1 MITSYEIRKEN
12 NEEVLYLKL
21 DFSDDFAK
29 FNFKEKTQKLEE
41 VVREFINK
49 TKLDFKGTKVAIVI
63 GGIVVGTL
71 ILKSPIFKI
80 ENEENLKLN
89 NNIEV
94 VENIKDLPI
103 LENSDYLNE
112 TIDEKEADNIV
123 SSNINKEEKEEETI
137 NKNQTEQVENTKN
150 VEIENNVE
158 KEQTQI
164 KEEQSDSSVIEDITK
179 KEEQP
184 STKEENK
191 TYVTVYRTNGTVINL
206 ELEEYVIGVVGA
218 EMPASFSEQA
228 LMAQAIIA
236 RTYALKAKQTGKKLT
251 DTVSTQSY
259 IDIDQMK
266 NKWGNSF
273 NTYYNKIKN
282 AVENTNG
289 EYLSYNGN
297 YIEALYHSTNNGKTE
312 SSLDVFGN
320 YYPYLISVSSEYDKN
335 ASSYLRTISMPL
347 DTISNKLGLSLNN
360 DSVISILSYT
370 DGGNI
375 KEININGNNFSGK
388 KVRELLGLR
397 SADFDISISDNNAN
411 ITTRGYGH
419 GVGMSQYG
427 ANGMANAGYSY
438 KDILSHYYP
447 GTTLTK

>member
-1 MITSYEIRKEN
+1 MFDSYIVKNETLYIDLNINYDFGNFKNTKTNFKKELKKFLNSLKTNFNKIVLTCSGIIIGSIILTNNNFNDEVSMKYVPNIDISIPYISHYDNEEKADDNIIVNNDVKEVKEN
-12 NEEVLYLKL
+12 V
-21 DFSDDFAK
+21 
-29 FNFKEKTQKLEE
+29 
-41 VVREFINK
+41 
-49 TKLDFKGTKVAIVI
+49 
-63 GGIVVGTL
+63 
-71 ILKSPIFKI
+71 
-80 ENEENLKLN
+80 
-89 NNIEV
+89 NISQD
-94 VENIKDLPI
+94 I
-103 LENSDYLNE
+103 S
-112 TIDEKEADNIV
+112 
-123 SSNINKEEKEEETI
+123 
-137 NKNQTEQVENTKN
+137 KN
-150 VEIENNVE
+150 VENSVNKEPKIIENTN
-158 KEQTQI
+158 
-164 KEEQSDSSVIEDITK
+164 SDNTTNSSMSEITI
-179 KEEQP
+179 
-184 STKEENK
+184 
-191 TYVTVYRTNGTVINL
+191 YRSNGSIINL
-206 ELEEYVIGVVGA
+206 NMTDYLIGVVSS
-218 EMPASFSEQA
+218 EMPASFNLEA
-228 LMAQAIIA
+228 LKAQSVLA

-266 NKWGNSF
+266 NKWENSF

>member
-1 MITSYEIRKEN
+1 MFDNYIIKNETLYIDLNINYEFGNFKNTKKSFKKELKKFLN
-12 NEEVLYLKL
+12 SLKINFNKIVLTCSGIIIGSIILTNNNFNDEVSMKYIPNIDTKIPYIAHYDNEEKT
-21 DFSDDFAK
+21 DD
-29 FNFKEKTQKLEE
+29 N
-41 VVREFINK
+41 I
-49 TKLDFKGTKVAIVI
+49 IV
-63 GGIVVGTL
+63 
-71 ILKSPIFKI
+71 
-80 ENEENLKLN
+80 
-89 NNIEV
+89 
-94 VENIKDLPI
+94 
-103 LENSDYLNE
+103 NSDVNE
-112 TIDEKEADNIV
+112 TKKNVNNSQNISKSVEKSVNTEH
-123 SSNINKEEKEEETI
+123 SNID
-137 NKNQTEQVENTKN
+137 NTST
-150 VEIENNVE
+150 NN
-158 KEQTQI
+158 TTN
-164 KEEQSDSSVIEDITK
+164 SSVSEI
-179 KEEQP
+179 
-184 STKEENK
+184 
-191 TYVTVYRTNGTVINL
+191 TVYRSNGSVINL
-206 ELEEYVIGVVGA
+206 NMTDYLIGVVSS
-218 EMPASFSEQA
+218 EMPASFNLEA
-228 LMAQAIIA
+228 LKAQSVLA

-259 IDIDQMK
+259 IDMDQMK

-335 ASSYLRTISMPL
+335 ASSYLKAISMPI

-388 KVRELLGLR
+388 KIRELLGLR

-427 ANGMANAGYSY
+427 ANGMANAGYGY

>member
-1 MITSYEIRKEN
+1 MFDSYIVKNETLYIDLNINYDFGNFRNTKTSFKNELKKFLNNLKINFNKIVLTCSGVIIGSIILINNNFNDEVSMKYIPN
-12 NEEVLYLKL
+12 INTSIPYIAHNDNEEKI
-21 DFSDDFAK
+21 DD
-29 FNFKEKTQKLEE
+29 NII
-41 VVREFINK
+41 INN
-49 TKLDFKGTKVAIVI
+49 DV
-63 GGIVVGTL
+63 
-71 ILKSPIFKI
+71 
-80 ENEENLKLN
+80 
-89 NNIEV
+89 
-94 VENIKDLPI
+94 
-103 LENSDYLNE
+103 NE
-112 TIDEKEADNIV
+112 TTENGNNSQNI
-123 SSNINKEEKEEETI
+123 S
-137 NKNQTEQVENTKN
+137 KN
-150 VEIENNVE
+150 VEKSVNVE
-158 KEQTQI
+158 HTNADNT
-164 KEEQSDSSVIEDITK
+164 SVNNTTNSSVSEI
-179 KEEQP
+179 
-184 STKEENK
+184 
-191 TYVTVYRTNGTVINL
+191 TVYRLNGSVIKLNMTDYL
-206 ELEEYVIGVVGA
+206 IGVVSS
-218 EMPASFSEQA
+218 EMPASFNLEA
-228 LMAQAIIA
+228 LKAQSVLA

-282 AVENTNG
+282 AVENTNE

-312 SSLDVFGN
+312 SSLDVFGI

-335 ASSYLRTISMPL
+335 ASSYLRTINMPL

-360 DSVISILSYT
+360 DSVINILSYT

-397 SADFDISISDNNAN
+397 STDFDISISDNNAN

>member
-1 MITSYEIRKEN
+1 MFDNYIIKNETLYIDLNINYDFGNFKNTKTNFKNELKKFLNSLKINFNKIVLTCSGVIIGSIILTNNNFNDEVSMKYVPNIDTRIPYIAHYDNEEKTDDNIIVNNDVNEFKEN
-12 NEEVLYLKL
+12 V
-21 DFSDDFAK
+21 
-29 FNFKEKTQKLEE
+29 
-41 VVREFINK
+41 
-49 TKLDFKGTKVAIVI
+49 
-63 GGIVVGTL
+63 
-71 ILKSPIFKI
+71 
-80 ENEENLKLN
+80 N
-89 NNIEV
+89 NSQNI
-94 VENIKDLPI
+94 
-103 LENSDYLNE
+103 S
-112 TIDEKEADNIV
+112 
-123 SSNINKEEKEEETI
+123 
-137 NKNQTEQVENTKN
+137 KN
-150 VEIENNVE
+150 VEKSVNTERFNIDNTSTNN
-158 KEQTQI
+158 TTN
-164 KEEQSDSSVIEDITK
+164 SSVSKI
-179 KEEQP
+179 
-184 STKEENK
+184 
-191 TYVTVYRTNGTVINL
+191 TVYRSNGSVINL
-206 ELEEYVIGVVGA
+206 NMTDYLIGVVSS
-218 EMPASFSEQA
+218 EMPASFNLEA
-228 LMAQAIIA
+228 LKAQSVLA

-251 DTVSTQSY
+251 DTVNTQSY

-360 DSVISILSYT
+360 DSVINILSYT

-388 KVRELLGLR
+388 KIREQLGLR

-427 ANGMANAGYSY
+427 ANGMANAGYGY

>member
-1 MITSYEIRKEN
+1 MVINMFDSYIVKNETLYIDLNINYDFGNFKNTKTSFKKELKKFLNSLKINFNKIVLTCSGVIIGSIILTNNNFNNEVSMKYVPNIDTSIPYIAHYDNEEKIDDNIIVNSDVNEVKEN
-12 NEEVLYLKL
+12 VNN
-21 DFSDDFAK
+21 S
-29 FNFKEKTQKLEE
+29 QI
-41 VVREFINK
+41 IN
-49 TKLDFKGTKVAIVI
+49 
-63 GGIVVGTL
+63 
-71 ILKSPIFKI
+71 
-80 ENEENLKLN
+80 
-89 NNIEV
+89 
-94 VENIKDLPI
+94 
-103 LENSDYLNE
+103 
-112 TIDEKEADNIV
+112 
-123 SSNINKEEKEEETI
+123 
-137 NKNQTEQVENTKN
+137 
-150 VEIENNVE
+150 NNVE
-158 KEQTQI
+158 NPVNIEHTNI
-164 KEEQSDSSVIEDITK
+164 DNTSTNNTTNSSVSEI
-179 KEEQP
+179 
-184 STKEENK
+184 
-191 TYVTVYRTNGTVINL
+191 TVYRSNGSVINL
-206 ELEEYVIGVVGA
+206 NMTDYLIGVVSS
-218 EMPASFSEQA
+218 EMPASFNLEA
-228 LMAQAIIA
+228 LKAQSVLA

-388 KVRELLGLR
+388 KVRELLDLR
-397 SADFDISISDNNAN
+397 SADFDIGISDNNAN

-438 KDILSHYYP
+438 KDILAHYYP

>member
-1 MITSYEIRKEN
+1 MVINMFDNYIVKNETLYIDLNINYDFGNFKN
-12 NEEVLYLKL
+12 NKT
-21 DFSDDFAK
+21 
-29 FNFKEKTQKLEE
+29 NFKEELKKFLNNLKINFNKIILTCSGIIIGSIILTNNNFNNE
-41 VVREFINK
+41 VSMKYVPNID
-49 TKLDFKGTKVAIVI
+49 TSIPYIAHY
-63 GGIVVGTL
+63 
-71 ILKSPIFKI
+71 S
-80 ENEENLKLN
+80 NEEKTDD
-89 NNIEV
+89 NIIV
-94 VENIKDLPI
+94 
-103 LENSDYLNE
+103 NSDVNE
-112 TIDEKEADNIV
+112 TKENV
-123 SSNINKEEKEEETI
+123 NSSQYIS
-137 NKNQTEQVENTKN
+137 KN
-150 VEIENNVE
+150 VEKSVNTEHTNIDNTSTNN
-158 KEQTQI
+158 TTN
-164 KEEQSDSSVIEDITK
+164 SSVSEI
-179 KEEQP
+179 
-184 STKEENK
+184 
-191 TYVTVYRTNGTVINL
+191 TVYRSNGSVINL
-206 ELEEYVIGVVGA
+206 NMTDYLIGVVSS
-218 EMPASFSEQA
+218 EMPASFNLEA
-228 LMAQAIIA
+228 LKAQSVLA

-312 SSLDVFGN
+312 SSFDVFGN

-335 ASSYLRTISMPL
+335 ASSYLRTINMPL

>member
-1 MITSYEIRKEN
+1 MFDNYIIKNETLYIDLNINYDFGNFKNTKTSFKKELKKFLNSLKINFNKIVLTCSGIIIGSIILTNNNFNNEVSMKYVPNIDTKIPYIAHYDNEEKIDDNIIVNSDVNEVKEN
-12 NEEVLYLKL
+12 V
-21 DFSDDFAK
+21 
-29 FNFKEKTQKLEE
+29 
-41 VVREFINK
+41 
-49 TKLDFKGTKVAIVI
+49 
-63 GGIVVGTL
+63 
-71 ILKSPIFKI
+71 
-80 ENEENLKLN
+80 
-89 NNIEV
+89 NISQ
-94 VENIKDLPI
+94 NII
-103 LENSDYLNE
+103 
-112 TIDEKEADNIV
+112 
-123 SSNINKEEKEEETI
+123 
-137 NKNQTEQVENTKN
+137 KN
-150 VEIENNVE
+150 VEKSVNIEHANTDNTSANN
-158 KEQTQI
+158 TTN
-164 KEEQSDSSVIEDITK
+164 SSVSEI
-179 KEEQP
+179 
-184 STKEENK
+184 
-191 TYVTVYRTNGTVINL
+191 TVYRSNGSVINL
-206 ELEEYVIGVVGA
+206 NMTDYLIGVVSS
-218 EMPASFSEQA
+218 EMPASFNLEA
-228 LMAQAIIA
+228 LKAQSVLA

-273 NTYYNKIKN
+273 NIFYNKIKN

-335 ASSYLRTISMPL
+335 ASSYLRTINMPL

-388 KVRELLGLR
+388 KVRELLNLR

-447 GTTLTK
+447 GTILTK

>member
-1 MITSYEIRKEN
+1 MFDNYIIKNETLYIDLNINYDFGNFKNTKTSFKKELKKFLNSLKINFNKIVLTCSGIIIGSIILTNNNFNNEVSMKYVPNIDTKIPYIAHYDNEEKIDDNIIVNSDVNEVKEN
-12 NEEVLYLKL
+12 V
-21 DFSDDFAK
+21 
-29 FNFKEKTQKLEE
+29 
-41 VVREFINK
+41 
-49 TKLDFKGTKVAIVI
+49 
-63 GGIVVGTL
+63 
-71 ILKSPIFKI
+71 
-80 ENEENLKLN
+80 
-89 NNIEV
+89 NISQ
-94 VENIKDLPI
+94 NII
-103 LENSDYLNE
+103 
-112 TIDEKEADNIV
+112 
-123 SSNINKEEKEEETI
+123 
-137 NKNQTEQVENTKN
+137 KN
-150 VEIENNVE
+150 VEKSVNIEHANTDNTSANN
-158 KEQTQI
+158 TTN
-164 KEEQSDSSVIEDITK
+164 SSVSEI
-179 KEEQP
+179 
-184 STKEENK
+184 
-191 TYVTVYRTNGTVINL
+191 TVYRSNGSVINL
-206 ELEEYVIGVVGA
+206 NMTDYLIGVVSS
-218 EMPASFSEQA
+218 EMPASFNLEA
-228 LMAQAIIA
+228 LKAQSVLA

-273 NTYYNKIKN
+273 NIFYNKIKN
-282 AVENTNG
+282 AVENTNE

-335 ASSYLRTISMPL
+335 ASSYLRTINMPL
-347 DTISNKLGLSLNN
+347 DTISNKLGLNLNN

>member
-1 MITSYEIRKEN
+1 MFDNYIIKNETLYIDLNINYDFGNFKNTKTNFKKELN
-12 NEEVLYLKL
+12 KFLNSLKINFNKIVLTCSGIIIGSIILTNNNFNDEVSMKYVPNIDTRIPYIAHNDNEEKIDDSIIVN
-21 DFSDDFAK
+21 SD
-29 FNFKEKTQKLEE
+29 
-41 VVREFINK
+41 
-49 TKLDFKGTKVAIVI
+49 
-63 GGIVVGTL
+63 
-71 ILKSPIFKI
+71 
-80 ENEENLKLN
+80 ENETTKNVN
-89 NNIEV
+89 N
-94 VENIKDLPI
+94 
-103 LENSDYLNE
+103 SQ
-112 TIDEKEADNIV
+112 
-123 SSNINKEEKEEETI
+123 NINK
-137 NKNQTEQVENTKN
+137 
-150 VEIENNVE
+150 NVE
-158 KEQTQI
+158 KSVNTEHVNIGNT
-164 KEEQSDSSVIEDITK
+164 SANNTTNSSVSEITI
-179 KEEQP
+179 
-184 STKEENK
+184 
-191 TYVTVYRTNGTVINL
+191 YRSNGSVINL
-206 ELEEYVIGVVGA
+206 NMTDYLIGVVSS
-218 EMPASFSEQA
+218 EMPASFNLEA
-228 LMAQAIIA
+228 LKAQSVLA

-335 ASSYLRTISMPL
+335 ASSYLRTINMPL
-347 DTISNKLGLSLNN
+347 DTISNKLGLNLNN

-427 ANGMANAGYSY
+427 ANGMANAGYGY

>member
-1 MITSYEIRKEN
+1 MFDSYIVKNETLYIDLNINYDFGNFKNTKTNFKKELKKFLNNLKINFNKIVLTCSGIIIGSIILTNNNFN
-12 NEEVLYLKL
+12 NEVSMKYVPNI
-21 DFSDDFAK
+21 D
-29 FNFKEKTQKLEE
+29 T
-41 VVREFINK
+41 RIPYI
-49 TKLDFKGTKVAIVI
+49 THYG
-63 GGIVVGTL
+63 
-71 ILKSPIFKI
+71 
-80 ENEENLKLN
+80 NEEIIDDNIIVN
-89 NNIEV
+89 NDV
-94 VENIKDLPI
+94 
-103 LENSDYLNE
+103 NE
-112 TIDEKEADNIV
+112 T
-123 SSNINKEEKEEETI
+123 
-137 NKNQTEQVENTKN
+137 TKN
-150 VEIENNVE
+150 VNNSQNISKNVE
-158 KEQTQI
+158 KSVNAEHTNT
-164 KEEQSDSSVIEDITK
+164 DNTNTNNTTNSSVSEI
-179 KEEQP
+179 
-184 STKEENK
+184 
-191 TYVTVYRTNGTVINL
+191 TVYRSNGSVINL
-206 ELEEYVIGVVGA
+206 NMTDYLIGVVSS
-218 EMPASFSEQA
+218 EMPASFNFEA
-228 LMAQAIIA
+228 LKAQSVLA

-335 ASSYLRTISMPL
+335 ASSYLRTINMPL

>member
-1 MITSYEIRKEN
+1 MVINMFDSYIVKNETLYIDLNINYDFGNFKNTKTNFKKELKKFLNNLKINFNKIVLTCSGVIIGSIILTNNNFNNEVSMKYVPNIDTGIPYIAHYDNEEKTNDNIIVNSDVNETKEN
-12 NEEVLYLKL
+12 V
-21 DFSDDFAK
+21 
-29 FNFKEKTQKLEE
+29 
-41 VVREFINK
+41 
-49 TKLDFKGTKVAIVI
+49 
-63 GGIVVGTL
+63 
-71 ILKSPIFKI
+71 
-80 ENEENLKLN
+80 N
-89 NNIEV
+89 NSQDI
-94 VENIKDLPI
+94 
-103 LENSDYLNE
+103 S
-112 TIDEKEADNIV
+112 
-123 SSNINKEEKEEETI
+123 
-137 NKNQTEQVENTKN
+137 KN
-150 VEIENNVE
+150 VEKSVNTEHINTNNTNVNN
-158 KEQTQI
+158 TTN
-164 KEEQSDSSVIEDITK
+164 SSVSEI
-179 KEEQP
+179 
-184 STKEENK
+184 
-191 TYVTVYRTNGTVINL
+191 TVYRSNGSVINL
-206 ELEEYVIGVVGA
+206 NMTDYLIGVVSS
-218 EMPASFSEQA
+218 EMPASFNLEA
-228 LMAQAIIA
+228 LKAQSVLA

-297 YIEALYHSTNNGKTE
+297 YIEVLYHSTNNGKTE
-312 SSLDVFGN
+312 SSFDVFGN

>member
-1 MITSYEIRKEN
+1 MFDNYIIKNETLYIDLNINYDFGNFKNTKTSFKKELKKFLNSLKINFNKIVLTCSGVIIGSIILTNNNFNDDVSMKYVPNIDTSIPYIAHSDNEEKTDDNIIVNNDVNETKEN
-12 NEEVLYLKL
+12 V
-21 DFSDDFAK
+21 
-29 FNFKEKTQKLEE
+29 
-41 VVREFINK
+41 
-49 TKLDFKGTKVAIVI
+49 
-63 GGIVVGTL
+63 
-71 ILKSPIFKI
+71 
-80 ENEENLKLN
+80 N
-89 NNIEV
+89 NSQNI
-94 VENIKDLPI
+94 
-103 LENSDYLNE
+103 S
-112 TIDEKEADNIV
+112 
-123 SSNINKEEKEEETI
+123 
-137 NKNQTEQVENTKN
+137 KN
-150 VEIENNVE
+150 VEKSVNTEHTNTDNTSVNN
-158 KEQTQI
+158 TTN
-164 KEEQSDSSVIEDITK
+164 SSVSEIA
-179 KEEQP
+179 
-184 STKEENK
+184 
-191 TYVTVYRTNGTVINL
+191 VYRSNGSVINL
-206 ELEEYVIGVVGA
+206 NMTDYLIGVVSS
-218 EMPASFSEQA
+218 EMPASFNLEA
-228 LMAQAIIA
+228 LKAQSVLA

-320 YYPYLISVSSEYDKN
+320 YYPYLVSVSSEYDKN
-335 ASSYLRTISMPL
+335 ASSYLRTINMPL

-360 DSVISILSYT
+360 DSVISIISYT

-411 ITTRGYGH
+411 ITTRWYGH

>member
-1 MITSYEIRKEN
+1 MVINMFDSYIVKNEILYIDLNINYDFGNFKNTKTNFKKELKKFLNNLKINFNKIVLTCSGVIIGSIILTNNNFNNEVSMKYVPNIDTRIPYITHYSNVEKIDDNIIVNSDVNEVKEN
-12 NEEVLYLKL
+12 V
-21 DFSDDFAK
+21 
-29 FNFKEKTQKLEE
+29 
-41 VVREFINK
+41 
-49 TKLDFKGTKVAIVI
+49 
-63 GGIVVGTL
+63 
-71 ILKSPIFKI
+71 
-80 ENEENLKLN
+80 
-89 NNIEV
+89 NISQD
-94 VENIKDLPI
+94 I
-103 LENSDYLNE
+103 S
-112 TIDEKEADNIV
+112 
-123 SSNINKEEKEEETI
+123 
-137 NKNQTEQVENTKN
+137 KN
-150 VEIENNVE
+150 VENSVNKEPKIIENTN
-158 KEQTQI
+158 
-164 KEEQSDSSVIEDITK
+164 SDNTTNSSMSEITI
-179 KEEQP
+179 
-184 STKEENK
+184 
-191 TYVTVYRTNGTVINL
+191 YRSNGSIINL
-206 ELEEYVIGVVGA
+206 NMTDYLIGVVSS
-218 EMPASFSEQA
+218 EMPASFNLEA
-228 LMAQAIIA
+228 LKAQSVLA

-266 NKWGNSF
+266 NKWENSF

-335 ASSYLRTISMPL
+335 ASSYLRTINMPL
-347 DTISNKLGLSLNN
+347 DTISNKLGLNLNN

-370 DGGNI
+370 DEGNI

>member
-1 MITSYEIRKEN
+1 MVRNMFDNYIVKNETLYIDLNINYDFGNFKNTKTNFKKELKKFLNNLKINFNKIVLTCSGVIIGSIILTNNNFNNEVSMKYVPNIDTRIPYITHYGNEEKIDDNIIVNSDVNEIKEN
-12 NEEVLYLKL
+12 V
-21 DFSDDFAK
+21 
-29 FNFKEKTQKLEE
+29 
-41 VVREFINK
+41 
-49 TKLDFKGTKVAIVI
+49 
-63 GGIVVGTL
+63 
-71 ILKSPIFKI
+71 
-80 ENEENLKLN
+80 
-89 NNIEV
+89 NISQD
-94 VENIKDLPI
+94 I
-103 LENSDYLNE
+103 S
-112 TIDEKEADNIV
+112 
-123 SSNINKEEKEEETI
+123 
-137 NKNQTEQVENTKN
+137 KN
-150 VEIENNVE
+150 VENYVNKEPKIIENTN
-158 KEQTQI
+158 
-164 KEEQSDSSVIEDITK
+164 SDNTTNSSMSEITI
-179 KEEQP
+179 
-184 STKEENK
+184 
-191 TYVTVYRTNGTVINL
+191 YRSNGSIINL
-206 ELEEYVIGVVGA
+206 NMTDYLIGVVSS
-218 EMPASFSEQA
+218 EMPASFNLEA
-228 LMAQAIIA
+228 LKAQSVLA

-266 NKWGNSF
+266 NKWENSF

-289 EYLSYNGN
+289 EYLNYNGN

-335 ASSYLRTISMPL
+335 ASGYLRTINMPL
-347 DTISNKLGLSLNN
+347 DTISNKLGLNLNN

>member
-1 MITSYEIRKEN
+1 MFDNYIVKNETLYIDLNINYDFGNFKN
-12 NEEVLYLKL
+12 NKT
-21 DFSDDFAK
+21 
-29 FNFKEKTQKLEE
+29 NFKEELKKFLNNLKINFNKIVLTCSGIIIGSIILTNNNFNNEVSMKYVPNIDTSIPYIAHYSNEEKTDDNII
-41 VVREFINK
+41 VNSDVNK
-49 TKLDFKGTKVAIVI
+49 TEENVNISQDISKN
-63 GGIVVGTL
+63 VGNSVNKESK
-71 ILKSPIFKI
+71 II
-80 ENEENLKLN
+80 ENTNSN
-89 NNIEV
+89 NTTN
-94 VENIKDLPI
+94 
-103 LENSDYLNE
+103 
-112 TIDEKEADNIV
+112 
-123 SSNINKEEKEEETI
+123 
-137 NKNQTEQVENTKN
+137 
-150 VEIENNVE
+150 
-158 KEQTQI
+158 
-164 KEEQSDSSVIEDITK
+164 SSVSE
-179 KEEQP
+179 
-184 STKEENK
+184 S
-191 TYVTVYRTNGTVINL
+191 TVYRSNGSVINL
-206 ELEEYVIGVVGA
+206 NMTDYLIGVVSS
-218 EMPASFSEQA
+218 EMPASFNLEA
-228 LMAQAIIA
+228 LKAQSVLA

-335 ASSYLRTISMPL
+335 ASSYLRTINMPL
-347 DTISNKLGLSLNN
+347 DTISNKLGLNLNN

-427 ANGMANAGYSY
+427 ANGMANAEYSY

>member
-1 MITSYEIRKEN
+1 MFDNYIIKNETLYIDLNINYEFGNFKNTKKSFKKELKKFLNSLKINFNKIVLTCSGIIIGSIILTNNNFNDEVSMKYIPNIDTSIPYIAHYD
-12 NEEVLYLKL
+12 NEEKT
-21 DFSDDFAK
+21 DD
-29 FNFKEKTQKLEE
+29 N
-41 VVREFINK
+41 I
-49 TKLDFKGTKVAIVI
+49 IV
-63 GGIVVGTL
+63 
-71 ILKSPIFKI
+71 
-80 ENEENLKLN
+80 N
-89 NNIEV
+89 NDV
-94 VENIKDLPI
+94 
-103 LENSDYLNE
+103 NE
-112 TIDEKEADNIV
+112 TTKNV
-123 SSNINKEEKEEETI
+123 NNSQNINK
-137 NKNQTEQVENTKN
+137 
-150 VEIENNVE
+150 NVE
-158 KEQTQI
+158 KSVNTEHNNTDNT
-164 KEEQSDSSVIEDITK
+164 SSNNTTNSSVSEI
-179 KEEQP
+179 
-184 STKEENK
+184 
-191 TYVTVYRTNGTVINL
+191 TVYRSNGSVINL
-206 ELEEYVIGVVGA
+206 NMTDYLIGVVSS
-218 EMPASFSEQA
+218 EMPASFNLEA
-228 LMAQAIIA
+228 LKAQSVLA
-236 RTYALKAKQTGKKLT
+236 RTYALKTKQTEKKLT
-251 DTVSTQSY
+251 DTVNTQSY

-360 DSVISILSYT
+360 DSVINILSYT

>member
-1 MITSYEIRKEN
+1 MFDNYIVKNETLYIDLNINYDFGNFKNTKTNFKKELKKFLN
-12 NEEVLYLKL
+12 SLKINFNKIVLTCSGVIIGSIILTNNNFNDEVSMKYVPNIDTRIPYIAHYDNEEKT
-21 DFSDDFAK
+21 DD
-29 FNFKEKTQKLEE
+29 N
-41 VVREFINK
+41 I
-49 TKLDFKGTKVAIVI
+49 IV
-63 GGIVVGTL
+63 
-71 ILKSPIFKI
+71 
-80 ENEENLKLN
+80 N
-89 NNIEV
+89 NDV
-94 VENIKDLPI
+94 
-103 LENSDYLNE
+103 NE
-112 TIDEKEADNIV
+112 TTENV
-123 SSNINKEEKEEETI
+123 NSSLYIS
-137 NKNQTEQVENTKN
+137 KN
-150 VEIENNVE
+150 VEKFVNTEHSNIDNTSTNN
-158 KEQTQI
+158 TTN
-164 KEEQSDSSVIEDITK
+164 SSVSKI
-179 KEEQP
+179 
-184 STKEENK
+184 
-191 TYVTVYRTNGTVINL
+191 TVYRSNGSVINL
-206 ELEEYVIGVVGA
+206 NMTDYLIGVVSS
-218 EMPASFSEQA
+218 EMPASFNLEA
-228 LMAQAIIA
+228 LKAQSVLA

-251 DTVSTQSY
+251 DTVNTQSY

-335 ASSYLRTISMPL
+335 ASSYLRAINMPL

-360 DSVISILSYT
+360 DSVINILSYT

>member
-1 MITSYEIRKEN
+1 MFDNYIIKNETLYIDLNINYDFGNFKNTKTNFKNELKKFLNNLKINFNKIVLTCSGVIIGSIILTNNNFN
-12 NEEVLYLKL
+12 NEVSMKYVPNIDTSIPYITHYDNEKK
-21 DFSDDFAK
+21 DD
-29 FNFKEKTQKLEE
+29 NIS
-41 VVREFINK
+41 V
-49 TKLDFKGTKVAIVI
+49 
-63 GGIVVGTL
+63 
-71 ILKSPIFKI
+71 
-80 ENEENLKLN
+80 N
-89 NNIEV
+89 NDV
-94 VENIKDLPI
+94 
-103 LENSDYLNE
+103 NE
-112 TIDEKEADNIV
+112 T
-123 SSNINKEEKEEETI
+123 
-137 NKNQTEQVENTKN
+137 TKN
-150 VEIENNVE
+150 VNNGQIVNNNVE
-158 KEQTQI
+158 KSVNTEHSNIDNVSFNSTT
-164 KEEQSDSSVIEDITK
+164 KSSVSEI
-179 KEEQP
+179 
-184 STKEENK
+184 
-191 TYVTVYRTNGTVINL
+191 TVYRSNGSVINL
-206 ELEEYVIGVVGA
+206 NMTDYLIGVVSS
-218 EMPASFSEQA
+218 EMPASFNFEA
-228 LMAQAIIA
+228 LKAQSVLA

-335 ASSYLRTISMPL
+335 ASSYLRTINMPL

>member
-1 MITSYEIRKEN
+1 MFDNYIIKNETLYIDLNINYDFGNFKNTKTSFKEELKKFLNSLKINFNKIVLTCSGIIIGSIILTNNNFNNEVSMKYVPNIDTRIPYIVHYDNEEKIDDNIIVNSDVNETKEN
-12 NEEVLYLKL
+12 VNN
-21 DFSDDFAK
+21 SQ
-29 FNFKEKTQKLEE
+29 N
-41 VVREFINK
+41 IS
-49 TKLDFKGTKVAIVI
+49 
-63 GGIVVGTL
+63 
-71 ILKSPIFKI
+71 KS
-80 ENEENLKLN
+80 
-89 NNIEV
+89 
-94 VENIKDLPI
+94 
-103 LENSDYLNE
+103 
-112 TIDEKEADNIV
+112 
-123 SSNINKEEKEEETI
+123 
-137 NKNQTEQVENTKN
+137 
-150 VEIENNVE
+150 VE
-158 KEQTQI
+158 KSVNTEHANTDNTSI
-164 KEEQSDSSVIEDITK
+164 NSTTNSSVSEI
-179 KEEQP
+179 
-184 STKEENK
+184 
-191 TYVTVYRTNGTVINL
+191 TVYRSNGSVINL
-206 ELEEYVIGVVGA
+206 NMTDYLIGVVSS
-218 EMPASFSEQA
+218 EMPASFNLEA
-228 LMAQAIIA
+228 LKAQSVLA

-335 ASSYLRTISMPL
+335 ASSYLRTINMPL
-347 DTISNKLGLSLNN
+347 DAISNKLGLSLNN

-388 KVRELLGLR
+388 KVRELLNLR

>member
-1 MITSYEIRKEN
+1 MVINMFDSYIVKNEILYIDLNINYDFGNFKNTKTNFKKELKKFLNSLKINFNKIVLTCSGVIIGSIILTNNNFN
-12 NEEVLYLKL
+12 NEVSMKYVPNI
-21 DFSDDFAK
+21 DTRIPYITHYD
-29 FNFKEKTQKLEE
+29 
-41 VVREFINK
+41 
-49 TKLDFKGTKVAIVI
+49 
-63 GGIVVGTL
+63 
-71 ILKSPIFKI
+71 
-80 ENEENLKLN
+80 NEEKIDD
-89 NNIEV
+89 NIIV
-94 VENIKDLPI
+94 
-103 LENSDYLNE
+103 NSDVNE
-112 TIDEKEADNIV
+112 TKKNVNSSQNI
-123 SSNINKEEKEEETI
+123 S
-137 NKNQTEQVENTKN
+137 KN
-150 VEIENNVE
+150 VEKSVNIEHTNTDNTSANN
-158 KEQTQI
+158 TTN
-164 KEEQSDSSVIEDITK
+164 SSVSEI
-179 KEEQP
+179 
-184 STKEENK
+184 
-191 TYVTVYRTNGTVINL
+191 TVYRSNGSVINL
-206 ELEEYVIGVVGA
+206 NMTNYLIGVVSS
-218 EMPASFSEQA
+218 EMPASFNLEA
-228 LMAQAIIA
+228 LKAQSVLA

-251 DTVSTQSY
+251 DTASTQSY
-259 IDIDQMK
+259 IDMDQMK
-266 NKWGNSF
+266 NKWGKSF

-297 YIEALYHSTNNGKTE
+297 YIEALYHSTNNSKTE

-335 ASSYLRTISMPL
+335 ASSYLRTINMPL

-397 SADFDISISDNNAN
+397 STDFDISISDNNAN

-427 ANGMANAGYSY
+427 ANGMANAGYGY

>member
-1 MITSYEIRKEN
+1 MFDSYIVKNETLYIDLNINYDFGNFRNTKTSFKNELKKFLNNLKINFNKIVLTCSGVIIGSIILTNNNFN
-12 NEEVLYLKL
+12 NEISMKYVPNIDTSIPYIAHY
-21 DFSDDFAK
+21 D
-29 FNFKEKTQKLEE
+29 
-41 VVREFINK
+41 
-49 TKLDFKGTKVAIVI
+49 
-63 GGIVVGTL
+63 
-71 ILKSPIFKI
+71 
-80 ENEENLKLN
+80 NEEKIDD
-89 NNIEV
+89 NISV
-94 VENIKDLPI
+94 
-103 LENSDYLNE
+103 NSDVNE
-112 TIDEKEADNIV
+112 VK
-123 SSNINKEEKEEETI
+123 
-137 NKNQTEQVENTKN
+137 KN
-150 VEIENNVE
+150 VNNSQIINNNVE
-158 KEQTQI
+158 NSVNTKHTNV
-164 KEEQSDSSVIEDITK
+164 DNTNTNNTTNSSVSEI
-179 KEEQP
+179 
-184 STKEENK
+184 
-191 TYVTVYRTNGTVINL
+191 TVYRSNGSVINL
-206 ELEEYVIGVVGA
+206 NMTDYLIGVVSS
-218 EMPASFSEQA
+218 EMPASFNLEA
-228 LMAQAIIA
+228 LKAQSVLA

-347 DTISNKLGLSLNN
+347 DTVSNKLGLSLNN

-447 GTTLTK
+447 GATLTK

>member
-1 MITSYEIRKEN
+1 MVINMFDSYIVKNEILYIDLNINYDFGNFKNTKTNFKKELKKFLNSLKINFNKIVLTCSGVIIGSIILTNNNFN
-12 NEEVLYLKL
+12 NEVSMKYVPNI
-21 DFSDDFAK
+21 DTRIPYITHYD
-29 FNFKEKTQKLEE
+29 
-41 VVREFINK
+41 
-49 TKLDFKGTKVAIVI
+49 
-63 GGIVVGTL
+63 
-71 ILKSPIFKI
+71 
-80 ENEENLKLN
+80 NEEKIDDNIIVNSDVNETKKNVN
-89 NNIEV
+89 NSQNISKSVEKSVNIEYA
-94 VENIKDLPI
+94 N
-103 LENSDYLNE
+103 
-112 TIDEKEADNIV
+112 TDNT
-123 SSNINKEEKEEETI
+123 STN
-137 NKNQTEQVENTKN
+137 NTTN
-150 VEIENNVE
+150 
-158 KEQTQI
+158 
-164 KEEQSDSSVIEDITK
+164 SSVSEITI
-179 KEEQP
+179 
-184 STKEENK
+184 
-191 TYVTVYRTNGTVINL
+191 YRSNGSVINL
-206 ELEEYVIGVVGA
+206 NITDYLIGVVSS
-218 EMPASFSEQA
+218 EMPASFNLEA
-228 LMAQAIIA
+228 LKAQSVLA

-259 IDIDQMK
+259 IDMDQMK
-266 NKWGNSF
+266 NKWGKSF

-335 ASSYLRTISMPL
+335 ASSYLRTINMPL
-347 DTISNKLGLSLNN
+347 DAISNKLGLSLNN

-388 KVRELLGLR
+388 KIRELLGLR

-427 ANGMANAGYSY
+427 ANGMANAGYGY

>member
-1 MITSYEIRKEN
+1 MFDSYIVKNETLYIDLNINYDFGNFRNTKTSFKNELKKFLNNLKINFNKIVLTCSGVIIGSIILTNNNFNDEVSMKYVPNIDTRIPYIAHYD
-12 NEEVLYLKL
+12 NEEKT
-21 DFSDDFAK
+21 DDNIIVNNDVNEIK
-29 FNFKEKTQKLEE
+29 KNVNNSQNISKSVEKS
-41 VVREFINK
+41 V
-49 TKLDFKGTKVAIVI
+49 
-63 GGIVVGTL
+63 
-71 ILKSPIFKI
+71 
-80 ENEENLKLN
+80 
-89 NNIEV
+89 NIEHT
-94 VENIKDLPI
+94 N
-103 LENSDYLNE
+103 
-112 TIDEKEADNIV
+112 ADNTNV
-123 SSNINKEEKEEETI
+123 N
-137 NKNQTEQVENTKN
+137 NTTN
-150 VEIENNVE
+150 
-158 KEQTQI
+158 
-164 KEEQSDSSVIEDITK
+164 SSVSEI
-179 KEEQP
+179 
-184 STKEENK
+184 
-191 TYVTVYRTNGTVINL
+191 TVYRSNGSVINL
-206 ELEEYVIGVVGA
+206 NITDYLIGVVSS
-218 EMPASFSEQA
+218 EMPASFNLEA
-228 LMAQAIIA
+228 LKAQSVLA

-259 IDIDQMK
+259 IDMDQMK

-335 ASSYLRTISMPL
+335 ASSYLRTINMSL

-360 DSVISILSYT
+360 DSVINILSYT

-438 KDILSHYYP
+438 KNILSHYYP

>member
-1 MITSYEIRKEN
+1 MFDSYIVKNETLYIDLNINYDFGNFRNTKTSFKNELKKFLNNLKINFNKIVLTCSGVIIGSIILTNNNFNNEVSMKYVPNIDTRIPYIAHYN
-12 NEEVLYLKL
+12 NEEKI
-21 DFSDDFAK
+21 DD
-29 FNFKEKTQKLEE
+29 NIS
-41 VVREFINK
+41 V
-49 TKLDFKGTKVAIVI
+49 
-63 GGIVVGTL
+63 
-71 ILKSPIFKI
+71 
-80 ENEENLKLN
+80 N
-89 NNIEV
+89 NDV
-94 VENIKDLPI
+94 
-103 LENSDYLNE
+103 NE
-112 TIDEKEADNIV
+112 TA
-123 SSNINKEEKEEETI
+123 
-137 NKNQTEQVENTKN
+137 KN
-150 VEIENNVE
+150 VNNGQIINNNVE
-158 KEQTQI
+158 KSVNTEYTNVDNTSTN
-164 KEEQSDSSVIEDITK
+164 KTTNSSVSEI
-179 KEEQP
+179 
-184 STKEENK
+184 
-191 TYVTVYRTNGTVINL
+191 TVYRSNGSVINL
-206 ELEEYVIGVVGA
+206 NMTDYLIGVVSS
-218 EMPASFSEQA
+218 EMPASFNLEA
-228 LMAQAIIA
+228 LKAQSVLA

-335 ASSYLRTISMPL
+335 ASSYLRTINMPL

-427 ANGMANAGYSY
+427 ANGMANAGYGY

>member
-1 MITSYEIRKEN
+1 MFDSYIVKNETLYIDLNINYDFGNFKNTKTNFKKELKKFLNNLKINFNKIVLTCSGIIIGSIILTNNNFN
-12 NEEVLYLKL
+12 NEVSMKYVPNI
-21 DFSDDFAK
+21 DTSIPYIAHYD
-29 FNFKEKTQKLEE
+29 
-41 VVREFINK
+41 
-49 TKLDFKGTKVAIVI
+49 
-63 GGIVVGTL
+63 
-71 ILKSPIFKI
+71 
-80 ENEENLKLN
+80 NEEIIDDNIIVN
-89 NNIEV
+89 NDV
-94 VENIKDLPI
+94 
-103 LENSDYLNE
+103 NE
-112 TIDEKEADNIV
+112 T
-123 SSNINKEEKEEETI
+123 
-137 NKNQTEQVENTKN
+137 TKN
-150 VEIENNVE
+150 VNNSQNISKNVE
-158 KEQTQI
+158 KSVNTEHTNTDNT
-164 KEEQSDSSVIEDITK
+164 STNNTTNSSVSEI
-179 KEEQP
+179 
-184 STKEENK
+184 
-191 TYVTVYRTNGTVINL
+191 TVYRSNGSVINL
-206 ELEEYVIGVVGA
+206 NMTDYLIGVVSS
-218 EMPASFSEQA
+218 EMPASFNLEA
-228 LMAQAIIA
+228 LKVQSVLA

-335 ASSYLRTISMPL
+335 ASSYLRTINMPL

-360 DSVISILSYT
+360 DSVINILSYT

-427 ANGMANAGYSY
+427 ANGMANAGYGY

>member
-1 MITSYEIRKEN
+1 MVINMFDSYIVKNEILYIDLNINYDFGNFKNTKTNFKKELKKFLNSLKINFNKIVLTCSGVIIGSIILTNNNFN
-12 NEEVLYLKL
+12 NEVSMKYVPNI
-21 DFSDDFAK
+21 DTRIPYITHYD
-29 FNFKEKTQKLEE
+29 
-41 VVREFINK
+41 
-49 TKLDFKGTKVAIVI
+49 
-63 GGIVVGTL
+63 
-71 ILKSPIFKI
+71 
-80 ENEENLKLN
+80 NEEKIDDNIIVNSDVNETKKNVN
-89 NNIEV
+89 NSQNIIKSVEKSVNIEYA
-94 VENIKDLPI
+94 
-103 LENSDYLNE
+103 S
-112 TIDEKEADNIV
+112 TDNT
-123 SSNINKEEKEEETI
+123 STN
-137 NKNQTEQVENTKN
+137 NTTN
-150 VEIENNVE
+150 
-158 KEQTQI
+158 
-164 KEEQSDSSVIEDITK
+164 SSVSEITI
-179 KEEQP
+179 
-184 STKEENK
+184 
-191 TYVTVYRTNGTVINL
+191 YRSNGSVINL
-206 ELEEYVIGVVGA
+206 NMTDYLIGVVSS
-218 EMPASFSEQA
+218 EMPASFNLEA
-228 LMAQAIIA
+228 LKAQSVLA

-251 DTVSTQSY
+251 DTVNTQSY

-335 ASSYLRTISMPL
+335 ASSYLKAISMPL
-347 DTISNKLGLSLNN
+347 DTISNKLGLNLNN

-397 SADFDISISDNNAN
+397 STDFDISISDNNAN

>member
-1 MITSYEIRKEN
+1 MFDNYIIKNETLYIDLNINYDFGNFKNTKTNFKKELKKFLNSLKINFNKIVLTCSGVIIGSIILTNNNFNDEVSMKYVPNIDTRIPYIAHYDNEEKTDDNIIVNNDVNEFKEN
-12 NEEVLYLKL
+12 V
-21 DFSDDFAK
+21 
-29 FNFKEKTQKLEE
+29 
-41 VVREFINK
+41 
-49 TKLDFKGTKVAIVI
+49 
-63 GGIVVGTL
+63 
-71 ILKSPIFKI
+71 
-80 ENEENLKLN
+80 N
-89 NNIEV
+89 NSQNI
-94 VENIKDLPI
+94 
-103 LENSDYLNE
+103 S
-112 TIDEKEADNIV
+112 
-123 SSNINKEEKEEETI
+123 
-137 NKNQTEQVENTKN
+137 KN
-150 VEIENNVE
+150 VEKSVNTEHFNIDNTSTNN
-158 KEQTQI
+158 TTN
-164 KEEQSDSSVIEDITK
+164 SSVSKI
-179 KEEQP
+179 
-184 STKEENK
+184 
-191 TYVTVYRTNGTVINL
+191 TVYRSNGSVINL
-206 ELEEYVIGVVGA
+206 NMTDYLIGVVSS
-218 EMPASFSEQA
+218 EMPASFNLEA
-228 LMAQAIIA
+228 LKAQSVLA

-251 DTVSTQSY
+251 DTVNTQSY

-297 YIEALYHSTNNGKTE
+297 YIEVLYHSTNNGKTE

-335 ASSYLRTISMPL
+335 ASSYLRTINMPL

-427 ANGMANAGYSY
+427 ANGMANAGYGY

>member
-1 MITSYEIRKEN
+1 MVINMFDNYIIKNETLYIDLNINYDFGNFKNTKTSFKKELKKFLNSLKINFNKIVLTCSGIIIGSIILTNNNFNNEVSMKYVPNIDTKIPYIAHYDNEEEIDDNIIVNSDVNETKEN
-12 NEEVLYLKL
+12 V
-21 DFSDDFAK
+21 
-29 FNFKEKTQKLEE
+29 
-41 VVREFINK
+41 
-49 TKLDFKGTKVAIVI
+49 
-63 GGIVVGTL
+63 
-71 ILKSPIFKI
+71 
-80 ENEENLKLN
+80 N
-89 NNIEV
+89 NSQNI
-94 VENIKDLPI
+94 
-103 LENSDYLNE
+103 S
-112 TIDEKEADNIV
+112 
-123 SSNINKEEKEEETI
+123 
-137 NKNQTEQVENTKN
+137 KN
-150 VEIENNVE
+150 VEKSVNTEYTNTDNTSVNN
-158 KEQTQI
+158 TTN
-164 KEEQSDSSVIEDITK
+164 SSVSEI
-179 KEEQP
+179 
-184 STKEENK
+184 
-191 TYVTVYRTNGTVINL
+191 TVYRSNGNVINL
-206 ELEEYVIGVVGA
+206 NMTDYLIGVVSS
-218 EMPASFSEQA
+218 EMPASFNLEA
-228 LMAQAIIA
+228 LKAQSVLA

-251 DTVSTQSY
+251 DTVSTQNY

-273 NTYYNKIKN
+273 NIYYNKIKN
-282 AVENTNG
+282 AVQNTNG

-312 SSLDVFGN
+312 SSFDVFGN

-447 GTTLTK
+447 GATLTK

>member
-1 MITSYEIRKEN
+1 MVINMIDNYIVKNETLYIDLNINYEFGNFKNTKTNLKKELKKFLNSLKINFNKIVLTCSGVIIGSIILTNNNFN
-12 NEEVLYLKL
+12 NEVSMKYIPNIDTKIPYIAHYDNE
-21 DFSDDFAK
+21 
-29 FNFKEKTQKLEE
+29 EKTDDN
-41 VVREFINK
+41 I
-49 TKLDFKGTKVAIVI
+49 IV
-63 GGIVVGTL
+63 
-71 ILKSPIFKI
+71 
-80 ENEENLKLN
+80 
-89 NNIEV
+89 
-94 VENIKDLPI
+94 
-103 LENSDYLNE
+103 NSDVNE
-112 TIDEKEADNIV
+112 TKKNVNNSQNISKSVEKSVNTEH
-123 SSNINKEEKEEETI
+123 SNID
-137 NKNQTEQVENTKN
+137 NTST
-150 VEIENNVE
+150 NN
-158 KEQTQI
+158 TTN
-164 KEEQSDSSVIEDITK
+164 SSVSEI
-179 KEEQP
+179 
-184 STKEENK
+184 
-191 TYVTVYRTNGTVINL
+191 TVYRSNGSVINL
-206 ELEEYVIGVVGA
+206 NMTDYLIGVVSS
-218 EMPASFSEQA
+218 EMPASFNLEA
-228 LMAQAIIA
+228 LKAQSVLA

-259 IDIDQMK
+259 IDMDQMK

-312 SSLDVFGN
+312 SSLNVFGN

-335 ASSYLRTISMPL
+335 ASSYLRTINMPI

-427 ANGMANAGYSY
+427 ANGMANAGYGY

>member
-1 MITSYEIRKEN
+1 MVINMFDNYIVKNETLYIDLNINYDFGNFKNTKTNFKKELKKFLN
-12 NEEVLYLKL
+12 SLKINFNKIVLTCSGVIIGSIILTNNNFNNDVSMKYIPNIDTKIPYIAHYDNEEKT
-21 DFSDDFAK
+21 DD
-29 FNFKEKTQKLEE
+29 N
-41 VVREFINK
+41 I
-49 TKLDFKGTKVAIVI
+49 IV
-63 GGIVVGTL
+63 
-71 ILKSPIFKI
+71 
-80 ENEENLKLN
+80 
-89 NNIEV
+89 
-94 VENIKDLPI
+94 
-103 LENSDYLNE
+103 NSDVNE
-112 TIDEKEADNIV
+112 TKKNVNNSQNISKSVEKSVNTEH
-123 SSNINKEEKEEETI
+123 SNID
-137 NKNQTEQVENTKN
+137 NTST
-150 VEIENNVE
+150 NN
-158 KEQTQI
+158 TTN
-164 KEEQSDSSVIEDITK
+164 SSVSEII
-179 KEEQP
+179 
-184 STKEENK
+184 
-191 TYVTVYRTNGTVINL
+191 VYRSNGSVINL
-206 ELEEYVIGVVGA
+206 NMTDYLIGVVSS
-218 EMPASFSEQA
+218 EMPASFNLEA
-228 LMAQAIIA
+228 LKAQSVLA
-236 RTYALKAKQTGKKLT
+236 RTYVLKAKQTGKKLT

-335 ASSYLRTISMPL
+335 TSSYLRTINMPL
-347 DTISNKLGLSLNN
+347 DAISNKLGLSLNN

>member
-1 MITSYEIRKEN
+1 MVINMFDNYIVKNETLYIDLNINYDFGNFKNTKTNFKKELKKFLNNLKINFNKIVLTCSGVIIGSIILTNNNFN
-12 NEEVLYLKL
+12 NEVSMKYIPNIDTKIPYIAHYDNE
-21 DFSDDFAK
+21 
-29 FNFKEKTQKLEE
+29 EKTDDN
-41 VVREFINK
+41 I
-49 TKLDFKGTKVAIVI
+49 IV
-63 GGIVVGTL
+63 
-71 ILKSPIFKI
+71 
-80 ENEENLKLN
+80 
-89 NNIEV
+89 
-94 VENIKDLPI
+94 
-103 LENSDYLNE
+103 NSDVNE
-112 TIDEKEADNIV
+112 TKKNVNNSQNISKSVEKSVNTEH
-123 SSNINKEEKEEETI
+123 SNID
-137 NKNQTEQVENTKN
+137 NTST
-150 VEIENNVE
+150 NN
-158 KEQTQI
+158 TTN
-164 KEEQSDSSVIEDITK
+164 SSVSEII
-179 KEEQP
+179 
-184 STKEENK
+184 
-191 TYVTVYRTNGTVINL
+191 VYRSNGSVINL
-206 ELEEYVIGVVGA
+206 NMTDYLIGVVSS
-218 EMPASFSEQA
+218 EMPASFNLEA
-228 LMAQAIIA
+228 LKAQSVLA

-335 ASSYLRTISMPL
+335 ASSYLRTINMPL
-347 DTISNKLGLSLNN
+347 DAISNKLGLSLNN

>member
-1 MITSYEIRKEN
+1 MFNSYIVKNETLYIDLNINYDFGNFKNTKTNFKKELKKFLNSLKINFNKIVLTCSGIIIGSIIITNNNFNDEVSMKYIPN
-12 NEEVLYLKL
+12 IDTSIPYIAHNDNEEKI
-21 DFSDDFAK
+21 DDNIIINNDVNETTENVNNSQNISK
-29 FNFKEKTQKLEE
+29 SIEKS
-41 VVREFINK
+41 V
-49 TKLDFKGTKVAIVI
+49 
-63 GGIVVGTL
+63 
-71 ILKSPIFKI
+71 
-80 ENEENLKLN
+80 
-89 NNIEV
+89 NIE
-94 VENIKDLPI
+94 
-103 LENSDYLNE
+103 Y
-112 TIDEKEADNIV
+112 DN
-123 SSNINKEEKEEETI
+123 TD
-137 NKNQTEQVENTKN
+137 NTN
-150 VEIENNVE
+150 TYNTTN
-158 KEQTQI
+158 
-164 KEEQSDSSVIEDITK
+164 SSVSEI
-179 KEEQP
+179 
-184 STKEENK
+184 
-191 TYVTVYRTNGTVINL
+191 TVYRSNGSVINL
-206 ELEEYVIGVVGA
+206 NMTDYLIGVVSS
-218 EMPASFSEQA
+218 EMPASFNLEA
-228 LMAQAIIA
+228 LKAQSVLA
-236 RTYALKAKQTGKKLT
+236 RTYALKTKQTGKKLT

-335 ASSYLRTISMPL
+335 ASSYLRTINMPL

-427 ANGMANAGYSY
+427 ANGMANAGYGY

>member
-1 MITSYEIRKEN
+1 MVINMFDNYIVKNETLYIDLNINYDFGNFKNTKTNFKKELKKFLNSLKINFNKIVLTCSGVIIGSIILTNNNFN
-12 NEEVLYLKL
+12 NEVSMKYIPNIDTKIPYIAYYDNE
-21 DFSDDFAK
+21 
-29 FNFKEKTQKLEE
+29 EKTDDN
-41 VVREFINK
+41 I
-49 TKLDFKGTKVAIVI
+49 IV
-63 GGIVVGTL
+63 
-71 ILKSPIFKI
+71 
-80 ENEENLKLN
+80 
-89 NNIEV
+89 
-94 VENIKDLPI
+94 
-103 LENSDYLNE
+103 NSDVNE
-112 TIDEKEADNIV
+112 TKKNVNNSQNI
-123 SSNINKEEKEEETI
+123 S
-137 NKNQTEQVENTKN
+137 KN
-150 VEIENNVE
+150 VEKSVNTEHTNTDNTSTNN
-158 KEQTQI
+158 TTN
-164 KEEQSDSSVIEDITK
+164 SSVSEI
-179 KEEQP
+179 
-184 STKEENK
+184 
-191 TYVTVYRTNGTVINL
+191 TVYRSNGSVINL
-206 ELEEYVIGVVGA
+206 NMTDYLIGVVSS
-218 EMPASFSEQA
+218 EMPASFNLEA
-228 LMAQAIIA
+228 LKAQSVLA

-273 NTYYNKIKN
+273 NIYYNKIKN

-335 ASSYLRTISMPL
+335 ASSYLGTISMPL
-347 DTISNKLGLSLNN
+347 DAISNKLGLNLNN

-397 SADFDISISDNNAN
+397 STDFDISISDNNAN

-438 KDILSHYYP
+438 KDILSHYYL

>member
-1 MITSYEIRKEN
+1 MFDNYIIKNETLYIDLNINYDFGNFKNTKTNFKNELKKFLNNLKINFNKIVLTCSGVIIGSIILTNNNFN
-12 NEEVLYLKL
+12 NEVSMKYVPNIDTSIPYITHYDNEKK
-21 DFSDDFAK
+21 DD
-29 FNFKEKTQKLEE
+29 NIS
-41 VVREFINK
+41 V
-49 TKLDFKGTKVAIVI
+49 
-63 GGIVVGTL
+63 
-71 ILKSPIFKI
+71 
-80 ENEENLKLN
+80 N
-89 NNIEV
+89 NDV
-94 VENIKDLPI
+94 
-103 LENSDYLNE
+103 NE
-112 TIDEKEADNIV
+112 T
-123 SSNINKEEKEEETI
+123 
-137 NKNQTEQVENTKN
+137 TKN
-150 VEIENNVE
+150 VNNGQIVNNNVE
-158 KEQTQI
+158 KSVNTEHSNIDNVSFNSTTN
-164 KEEQSDSSVIEDITK
+164 SSVSEI
-179 KEEQP
+179 
-184 STKEENK
+184 
-191 TYVTVYRTNGTVINL
+191 TVYRSNGSVINL
-206 ELEEYVIGVVGA
+206 NMTDYLIGVVSS
-218 EMPASFSEQA
+218 EMPASFNLEA
-228 LMAQAIIA
+228 LKAQSVLA

-282 AVENTNG
+282 AVENTNE

-335 ASSYLRTISMPL
+335 ASSYLRTINMPL

>member
-1 MITSYEIRKEN
+1 MFDIYIVKNETLYIDLNINYEFGNFKNTKTNFKKELKKFLNSLKINFNKIVLTCSGVIIGSIILTNNNFNDEVSMKYIPNIDTGIPYIAHYDNEEKTDDNIIVNNNVNRVKEN
-12 NEEVLYLKL
+12 VN
-21 DFSDDFAK
+21 SS
-29 FNFKEKTQKLEE
+29 Q
-41 VVREFINK
+41 
-49 TKLDFKGTKVAIVI
+49 
-63 GGIVVGTL
+63 
-71 ILKSPIFKI
+71 
-80 ENEENLKLN
+80 
-89 NNIEV
+89 NI
-94 VENIKDLPI
+94 
-103 LENSDYLNE
+103 S
-112 TIDEKEADNIV
+112 
-123 SSNINKEEKEEETI
+123 
-137 NKNQTEQVENTKN
+137 KN
-150 VEIENNVE
+150 VEKSVNIEYTNADNTSVNN
-158 KEQTQI
+158 TTN
-164 KEEQSDSSVIEDITK
+164 SSVSEI
-179 KEEQP
+179 
-184 STKEENK
+184 
-191 TYVTVYRTNGTVINL
+191 TVYRSNGSVINL
-206 ELEEYVIGVVGA
+206 NMTDYLIGVVSS
-218 EMPASFSEQA
+218 EMPASFNLEA
-228 LMAQAIIA
+228 LKAQSVLA

-251 DTVSTQSY
+251 DTVNTQSY

-289 EYLSYNGN
+289 EYLCYNGN

-397 SADFDISISDNNAN
+397 SADFDIGISDNNAN

-447 GTTLTK
+447 GATLTK

>member
-1 MITSYEIRKEN
+1 MVINMFDNYIVKNETLYIDLNINYDFGNFKNTKTNFKKELKKFLNSLKINFNKIVLTCSGVIIGSIILTNNNFNDEVSMKYVPNIDTRIPYIAHYDNEEKTDDNIIVNNDVNEVKEN
-12 NEEVLYLKL
+12 VNNSQNISKSV
-21 DFSDDFAK
+21 
-29 FNFKEKTQKLEE
+29 EKS
-41 VVREFINK
+41 V
-49 TKLDFKGTKVAIVI
+49 
-63 GGIVVGTL
+63 
-71 ILKSPIFKI
+71 
-80 ENEENLKLN
+80 
-89 NNIEV
+89 NIEHT
-94 VENIKDLPI
+94 N
-103 LENSDYLNE
+103 
-112 TIDEKEADNIV
+112 ADNTNV
-123 SSNINKEEKEEETI
+123 N
-137 NKNQTEQVENTKN
+137 NTTN
-150 VEIENNVE
+150 
-158 KEQTQI
+158 
-164 KEEQSDSSVIEDITK
+164 SSVSEI
-179 KEEQP
+179 
-184 STKEENK
+184 
-191 TYVTVYRTNGTVINL
+191 TVYRSNGSVINL
-206 ELEEYVIGVVGA
+206 NMTDYLIGVVSS
-218 EMPASFSEQA
+218 EMPASFNLEA
-228 LMAQAIIA
+228 LKAQSVLA

-266 NKWGNSF
+266 NKWGKSF

-335 ASSYLRTISMPL
+335 ASSYLRTINMPL
-347 DTISNKLGLSLNN
+347 DAISNKLGLSLNN

>member
-1 MITSYEIRKEN
+1 MVINMFDSYIVKNETLYIDLNINYDFGNFRNTKTSFKNELKKFLNNLKINFNKIVLTCSGVIIGSIILTNNNFNDEVSMKYVPNIDTRIPYIAHYD
-12 NEEVLYLKL
+12 NEEKT
-21 DFSDDFAK
+21 DDNIIVNNDVNEIK
-29 FNFKEKTQKLEE
+29 KNVNNSQNISESVEKS
-41 VVREFINK
+41 V
-49 TKLDFKGTKVAIVI
+49 
-63 GGIVVGTL
+63 
-71 ILKSPIFKI
+71 
-80 ENEENLKLN
+80 
-89 NNIEV
+89 NIEHT
-94 VENIKDLPI
+94 N
-103 LENSDYLNE
+103 
-112 TIDEKEADNIV
+112 ADNTNV
-123 SSNINKEEKEEETI
+123 N
-137 NKNQTEQVENTKN
+137 NTTN
-150 VEIENNVE
+150 
-158 KEQTQI
+158 
-164 KEEQSDSSVIEDITK
+164 SSVSEI
-179 KEEQP
+179 
-184 STKEENK
+184 
-191 TYVTVYRTNGTVINL
+191 TVYRSNGSVINL
-206 ELEEYVIGVVGA
+206 NITDYLIGVVSS
-218 EMPASFSEQA
+218 EMPASFNLEA
-228 LMAQAIIA
+228 LKAQSVLA

-259 IDIDQMK
+259 IDMDQMK

-335 ASSYLRTISMPL
+335 ASSYLRTINMSL

-360 DSVISILSYT
+360 DSVINILSYT

-438 KDILSHYYP
+438 KNILSHYYP

>member
-1 MITSYEIRKEN
+1 MVINMFDSYIVKNETLYIDLNINYDFGNFKNTKTNFKKELKKFLNNLKINFNKIVLTCSGIIIGSIILTNNNFN
-12 NEEVLYLKL
+12 NEVSMKYVPNI
-21 DFSDDFAK
+21 DTSIPYIAHYD
-29 FNFKEKTQKLEE
+29 
-41 VVREFINK
+41 
-49 TKLDFKGTKVAIVI
+49 
-63 GGIVVGTL
+63 
-71 ILKSPIFKI
+71 
-80 ENEENLKLN
+80 NEEIIDDNIIVN
-89 NNIEV
+89 NDV
-94 VENIKDLPI
+94 
-103 LENSDYLNE
+103 NE
-112 TIDEKEADNIV
+112 T
-123 SSNINKEEKEEETI
+123 
-137 NKNQTEQVENTKN
+137 TKN
-150 VEIENNVE
+150 VNNSQNISKNVE
-158 KEQTQI
+158 KSVNTEHTNTDNT
-164 KEEQSDSSVIEDITK
+164 STNNTTNSSVSEI
-179 KEEQP
+179 
-184 STKEENK
+184 
-191 TYVTVYRTNGTVINL
+191 TVYRSNGSVINL
-206 ELEEYVIGVVGA
+206 NMTDYLIGVVSS
-218 EMPASFSEQA
+218 EMPASFNLEA
-228 LMAQAIIA
+228 LKAQSVLA

-259 IDIDQMK
+259 IDMDQMK

-273 NTYYNKIKN
+273 NTYYDKIKN

-335 ASSYLRTISMPL
+335 ASSYLRTINMPL

-360 DSVISILSYT
+360 DSVINILSYT

-388 KVRELLGLR
+388 KVRELLGLK

>member
-1 MITSYEIRKEN
+1 MVINMFDNYIVKNETLYIDLNINYDFGNFKNTKTNFKKELKKFLNNLKINFNKIVLTCSGVIIGNIILTNNNFNNEVSMKYVPNIDTRIPYITHYGNEEKIDDNIIVNSDVNEIKEN
-12 NEEVLYLKL
+12 V
-21 DFSDDFAK
+21 
-29 FNFKEKTQKLEE
+29 
-41 VVREFINK
+41 
-49 TKLDFKGTKVAIVI
+49 
-63 GGIVVGTL
+63 
-71 ILKSPIFKI
+71 
-80 ENEENLKLN
+80 
-89 NNIEV
+89 NISQD
-94 VENIKDLPI
+94 I
-103 LENSDYLNE
+103 S
-112 TIDEKEADNIV
+112 
-123 SSNINKEEKEEETI
+123 
-137 NKNQTEQVENTKN
+137 KN
-150 VEIENNVE
+150 VENYVNKEPKIIENTN
-158 KEQTQI
+158 
-164 KEEQSDSSVIEDITK
+164 SDNTTNSSMSEITI
-179 KEEQP
+179 
-184 STKEENK
+184 
-191 TYVTVYRTNGTVINL
+191 YRSNGSIINL
-206 ELEEYVIGVVGA
+206 NMTDYLIGVVSS
-218 EMPASFSEQA
+218 EMPASFNLEA
-228 LMAQAIIA
+228 LKAQSVLA

-266 NKWGNSF
+266 NKWENSF

-335 ASSYLRTISMPL
+335 ASSYLRTINMPL
-347 DTISNKLGLSLNN
+347 DTISNKLGLNLNN